1 MASETS
7 VDRFGRVVIPK
18 RTRERFGLGPGAAL
32 TISERE
38 DGILL
43 KPESPDVP
51 LQVKGGVLVFTGDV
65 SDPADAAGA
74 LKRHREERQRRLLP
88 RGRR

>member
-18 RTRERFGLGPGAAL
+18 RTRERFGLGPGTAL
-32 TISERE
+32 TVSERD

-43 KPESPDVP
+43 RPESPEVP
-51 LQVKGGVLVFTGDV
+51 LQVRGGVLVFTGDV
-65 SDPADAAGA
+65 SDPADEARA
-74 LKRHREERQRRLLP
+74 LHRHREERLRRLLP

>member
-1 MASETS
+1 MPIETM

-18 RTRERFGLGPGAAL
+18 KTRDRFGLEPGTAL
-32 TISERE
+32 TVTEQD

-43 KPESPDVP
+43 EPEGPEAP
-51 LQVKGGVLVFTGDV
+51 LRLKGHVLVF
-65 SDPADAAGA
+65 AGETTTEA
-74 LKRHREERQRRLLP
+74 PQVVRRHREERLQRLMP